1 MQKFKV
7 LPTNL
12 NLFHFA
18 LFTFLNE
25 DFLLQQ
31 RSIWENGG
39 DNRLSWGHRYCLGSA
54 KADLR
59 KLINKINKAFM
70 QETSV
75 NEDKIIKTYCI
86 LCFLKLWCPWTVTI
100 WCRYNKPPTHVWKLG
115 VSACEGSPSAH
126 CTAETAELGC
136 PIPERDSRQTHHYKS
151 FAKASL
157 ALPFACSF
165 QHPLW
170 ESCGRSLTT
179 HLATNDTALYVI
191 LKVPEVSIACP
202 TAIKALGNLKQS
214 SGTNA
219 FSLKELRTQ
228 VFQNAWFGGGQWRS
242 R

>member
-1 MQKFKV
+1 MKIFFYK
-7 LPTNL
+7 
-12 NLFHFA
+12 
-18 LFTFLNE
+18 
-25 DFLLQQ
+25 Q

-86 LCFLKLWCPWTVTI
+86 LCFLKLWCPWTMTI

-191 LKVPEVSIACP
+191 LKVAEVSIACP

-228 VFQNAWFGGGQWRS
+228 VFQNARFGGGQWS
-242 R
+242 SQ